1 MNVNLTTYCNLKC
14 PYCFA
19 VDLWESAG
27 NKWGDKEISI
37 KNLKTVIDF
46 MKKSGLREF
55 RMFGGEPTLH
65 TRFEEVYDIVS
76 KNSFTVVIF
85 SNGIIAKG
93 KVEFLS
99 KQKNLDGIVINVQYP
114 NSYSSKQYEML
125 NFTLSKLNKF
135 INLSFVVYKVDFNA
149 DFIINLIEKY
159 NLRRQVKWSIAAPC
173 YKSKN
178 VSIKVEDHKKVIG
191 RLVEHSRRFKRHRIH
206 WYLDTTF
213 MWCLFKKEQLDELY
227 HNVGFEPINLCMPVL
242 EVTPNLT
249 VYRCYGTA
257 SLTNPK
263 LKITDFKDE
272 KEALTYFLKKE
283 LFLKRI
289 GIFNECFRCD
299 LRGRVCG
306 AGCLVHI
313 LKSLPKRINGYIY

>member
-1 MNVNLTTYCNLKC
+1 MNVHLTTYCNLKC
-14 PYCFA
+14 PSCFA

-27 NKWGDKEISI
+27 NKCDDKEISI

-46 MKKSGLREF
+46 MKKSGLRKF

-76 KNSFTVVIF
+76 KNNFTIQIF
-85 SNGIIAKG
+85 SNGIIAKR

-99 KQKNLDGIVINVQYP
+99 KQKNLDSIVINVQYP

-135 INLSFVVYKVDFNA
+135 INLSFVVYKVDFDA
-149 DFIINLIEKY
+149 DFIIDLIEKY
-159 NLRRQVKWSIAAPC
+159 NLMRLVKWSIAAPC

-191 RLVEHSRRFKRHRIH
+191 RLTEHSRRFKRHRIH
-206 WYLDTTF
+206 WCVDTTF

-227 HNVGFEPINLCMPVL
+227 HNVGFEPINFCVPAL
-242 EVTPNLT
+242 EVAPNLT

-263 LKITDFKDE
+263 LKITDFKDQ
-272 KEALTYFLKKE
+272 KEAFAYFLKKE
-283 LFLKRI
+283 IFLKRI
-289 GIFNECFRCD
+289 GIFKECFRCD